1 MMENIHIKQA
11 KFAAD
16 AQQPNKRHNKEK
28 EHDDGDVGE
37 GRGKGKEWQ
46 NDIKSV

>member
-28 EHDDGDVGE
+28 EHDDGDVGGGE
-37 GRGKGKEWQ
+37 GKR
-46 NDIKSV
+46 